1 MTAQLFK
8 IRRALMIPFGICA
21 GGLICLLVLALLVKG
36 SGLERVLLAVI
47 TLITIAFFLMA
58 RDRRITITDQGIVVR
73 KFFKIKEINR
83 DDINHV
89 GCLILRKRVYLLLTT
104 TRGFIILSN
113 AYENFSVLIRSI
125 VEQVGPEKVEEEV
138 RALAE
143 SPAKNRAD
151 VISLWFAVVVIFG
164 LIILKLSST

>member
-8 IRRALMIPFGICA
+8 IRRELMIPFGICA
-21 GGLICLLVLALLVKG
+21 GGLICLLVLALLLKG

-73 KFFKIKEINR
+73 KFFKVKEINR

-125 VEQVGPEKVEEEV
+125 IEQVGPEKVEEEV
-138 RALAE
+138 RALRE
-143 SPAKNRAD
+143 SPAKNPAD
-151 VISLWFAVVVIFG
+151 MISLWFAVVVIFG
-164 LIILKLSST
+164 LIILKLSSI

>member
-1 MTAQLFK
+1 MTAQLFQ
-8 IRRALMIPFGICA
+8 IRRELMIPFGICA
-21 GGLICLLVLALLVKG
+21 GELICLLVLALLVKG
-36 SGLERVLLAVI
+36 SGLERVLLAAI

-83 DDINHV
+83 ADINHV

-125 VEQVGPEKVEEEV
+125 IEQVGPEKVEEEV
-138 RALAE
+138 RALGE
-143 SPAKNRAD
+143 SPAKNPAD
-151 VISLWFAVVVIFG
+151 IISLWFAMVVIFG
-164 LIILKLSST
+164 LIILKLSSI

>member
-1 MTAQLFK
+1 
-8 IRRALMIPFGICA
+8 MIPFGICA
-21 GGLICLLVLALLVKG
+21 GGLICLLVLALLLKG

-73 KFFKIKEINR
+73 KFFKVKEINR

-125 VEQVGPEKVEEEV
+125 IEQVGPEKVEEEV
-138 RALAE
+138 RALRE
-143 SPAKNRAD
+143 SPAKNPAD
-151 VISLWFAVVVIFG
+151 MISLWFAVVVIFG
-164 LIILKLSST
+164 LIILKLPSI

>member
-1 MTAQLFK
+1 
-8 IRRALMIPFGICA
+8 MIPFGICA

>member
-8 IRRALMIPFGICA
+8 IRRELLLPFGICA
-21 GGLICLLVLALLVKG
+21 GGLLCLLVLALLVKG
-36 SGLERVLLAVI
+36 SGLERILLAAI
-47 TLITIAFFLMA
+47 TLITVALFLIA
-58 RDRRITITDQGIVVR
+58 RNRRITITDQGIVIR

-89 GCLILRKRVYLLLTT
+89 GCVILRKKVYLLLTT
-104 TRGFIILSN
+104 TKGFFILSN
-113 AYENFSVLIRSI
+113 AYEDFSALIRSI

-138 RALAE
+138 RALGG
-143 SPAKNRAD
+143 SPDRNRAD

-164 LIILKLSST
+164 LIILKLSSI

>member
-1 MTAQLFK
+1 
-8 IRRALMIPFGICA
+8 MIPFGICA
-21 GGLICLLVLALLVKG
+21 GGMICLLVLALLVKG

-47 TLITIAFFLMA
+47 TLITVAFFLIA
-58 RDRRITITDQGIVVR
+58 RDRRITITDQGIAVR

-138 RALAE
+138 RALGE
-143 SPAKNRAD
+143 GPAKNRAD

>member
-8 IRRALMIPFGICA
+8 IRRELLIPFGICA
-21 GGLICLLVLALLVKG
+21 GGLICLLVLALLVKS
-36 SGLERVLLAVI
+36 SGLERVLLAGI
-47 TLITIAFFLMA
+47 TLITVALFQIA
-58 RDRRITITDQGIVVR
+58 RNRRITITDQGIVIR
-73 KFFKIKEINR
+73 KFFRTKEIRR

-89 GCLILRKRVYLLLTT
+89 GCVILRKKVYLLLTT

-113 AYENFSVLIRSI
+113 AYEDFSALIHNI
-125 VEQVGPEKVEEEV
+125 VKQVGPEKVEEEV
-138 RALAE
+138 RALGE

-164 LIILKLSST
+164 LIILKLSSI